1 MSARSC
7 SLACRVF
14 FKRDPRVLE
23 EAPHR
28 PVARRCAALGQFGHH
43 RPQRQVWLLSDPRQ
57 QPLALALQPQLPP
70 PAHLFGRR
78 AAARAPA
85 LRPRR
90 GWNVLGGGLF
100 RDVTA
105 ERLVKALSKASAL
118 CRPGLHQ
125 TRARTSQFAAGK
137 NTPCELVYFWK
148 KTSRAARTASR

>member
-1 MSARSC
+1 VIAVTADRWHDFGVTEHSSSSA
-7 SLACRVF
+7 
-14 FKRDPRVLE
+14 
-23 EAPHR
+23 H
-28 PVARRCAALGQFGHH
+28 
-43 RPQRQVWLLSDPRQ
+43 
-57 QPLALALQPQLPP
+57 
-70 PAHLFGRR
+70 
-78 AAARAPA
+78 
-85 LRPRR
+85 RR